1 MKVFLFPQ
9 IASSRS
15 GLSITTRSRNIFAKL
30 LKDQCMAKNRC
41 PFLAFCFAAGI
52 LALLFICPP
61 LRAAT
66 FTEDF
71 SSDPM
76 QNGWKTFGD
85 TNLFQWDSTN
95 QDLAVTWNSS
105 QTNSYFYHP
114 LGTIVARDDDFTI
127 DFDIFLNDIMSGN
140 EPGKTSPLSI
150 GIGFFNFAGATS
162 TNFGRGI
169 YGGAANLAEFSYFPT
184 GYYDLGN
191 VLFPSFPTTTPT
203 FISSS
208 GFAYAPTTFSP
219 YVLELPTNQ
228 WIHVAMSY
236 TAANQTMTMVLTT
249 NGALLTHLPDVVLTD
264 TNSSQFG
271 ASNDIRVDTFSI
283 NSYSSAGDD
292 FDSVLAH
299 GFVRNIAVTVPPPP
313 VQNLAGAVRNGAWQ
327 VQFND
332 LTNWLYTLQSSADLS
347 TWSDISDAVPGVDT
361 ALSIIDTN
369 ALTDKAF
376 YRVRA
381 TRPPE

>member
-1 MKVFLFPQ
+1 
-9 IASSRS
+9 
-15 GLSITTRSRNIFAKL
+15 
-30 LKDQCMAKNRC
+30 MAKNRC
-41 PFLAFCFAAGI
+41 PFLASYFTAAV
-52 LALLFICPP
+52 LALLFVSAT

-71 SSDPM
+71 SSDPL
-76 QNGWKTFGD
+76 QNGWKTFGN

-95 QDLAVTWNSS
+95 QDLAVTWDSA

-114 LGTIVARDDDFTI
+114 LGTIVARDDNFTI
-127 DFDIFLNDIMSGN
+127 GFDLFLNDINSGN
-140 EPGKTSPLSI
+140 EPGKTSAQAI

-162 TNFGRGI
+162 NDFGRGI
-169 YGGAANLAEFSYFPT
+169 YGQAANLAEFSYFPT
-184 GYYDLGN
+184 GYFDFGGT
-191 VLFPSFPTTTPT
+191 LFPSLPTTTPT
-203 FISSS
+203 FVSSD
-208 GFAYAPTTFSP
+208 GFSYAPTSFSG

-228 WIHVAMSY
+228 WIHVAMAY

-249 NGALLTHLPDVVLTD
+249 NGTLFAQLPDLVLSD
-264 TNSSQFG
+264 ANSSQFG
-271 ASNDIRVDTFSI
+271 ATNDIRVDTFSI

-313 VQNLAGAVRNGAWQ
+313 VQNLAGAISNGFWQ
-327 VQFND
+327 AQFSD
-332 LTNWLYTLQSSADLS
+332 RTNWLYTLQRSTDLLN
-347 TWSDISDAVPGVDT
+347 WSDASDAVPGADT
-361 ALSIIDTN
+361 SLSITDTN

-381 TRPPE
+381 TRPSP